1 MLLVFAVSAVNCTAV
16 TVHAGATADGD
27 RIGADAQTQP
37 DQSDSANADKST
49 RPTNCTAW
57 AQMVPSESVGGTGY
71 AVIFR
76 LGPNG
81 EAEWLWYRDCD
92 DGLHYEYRG
101 GPTPAE
107 VANDVYDEAS
117 AKLPKPVLSLTGRL
131 DFQIV
136 NEETAVSVAPIA
148 PVAVTAEVPGL
159 SVTVTA
165 TPKLVRLDTGSIVR
179 GDTTRIECA
188 PWGGDG
194 CSWTPRDPSVLKTTG
209 FDDHR
214 YHATVPS
221 CGPWPGRAVSG
232 RAAHW
237 PT

>member
-1 MLLVFAVSAVNCTAV
+1 MAL
-16 TVHAGATADGD
+16 D
-27 RIGADAQTQP
+27 RVCDTEP
-37 DQSDSANADKST
+37 
-49 RPTNCTAW
+49 
-57 AQMVPSESVGGTGY
+57 V
-71 AVIFR
+71 
-76 LGPNG
+76 
-81 EAEWLWYRDCD
+81 AE
-92 DGLHYEYRG
+92 YEYRG

-179 GDTTRIECA
+179 GDTTRIECE

-194 CSWTPRDPSVLKTTG
+194 CSWTPRYPSVLKTTG

-214 YHATVPS
+214 YHATVSVVWSVAWTSSVGEGGTLADVTSSAPVLI
-221 CGPWPGRAVSG
+221 GVGEIQVIGGR
-232 RAAHW
+232 
-237 PT
+237 